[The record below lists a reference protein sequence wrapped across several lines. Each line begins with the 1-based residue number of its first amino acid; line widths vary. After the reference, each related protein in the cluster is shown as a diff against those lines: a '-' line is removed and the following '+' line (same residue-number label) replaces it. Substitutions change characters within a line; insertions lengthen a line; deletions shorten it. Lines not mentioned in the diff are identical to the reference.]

1 MKDKKELNESIDKI
15 KFMMGYDSSKTLFEN
30 EINEQEL
37 SQEQERASRKEI
49 EKNVK
54 KIRDHLEGTF
64 WKVDS
69 EDQLKVYEILKPY
82 I

>member
-69 EDQLKVYEILKPY
+69 EDQLKVYEILKS
-82 I
+82 